1 MRGWI
6 PGRLAPSPSR
16 RRRATGPSLSR
27 TAGEGLCTTAEMGR
41 YVVKLPDI
49 GEGTTEAEIVAW
61 HVAVGQEIREEDP
74 IVDIMTDKA
83 TVELPAP
90 VGGTVVAINGKPGEK
105 RPVGSELVVLDVA
118 GAGNV
123 AESAETSPSAPAIT
137 KPSQP
142 LTGPS
147 LRAGHPLPASG
158 GREGPAKRESEG
170 QSVNG
175 AGAEVTVR
183 SRAPFPNPPA
193 LAGAGRVDAGE
204 GLSPRRFRQKPLASP
219 AVRRRAWDLG
229 IELQF
234 VPGSGPGGRITH
246 QDLDAYVQ
254 AGPAAL
260 PAGTP
265 ALARRD
271 GVEEVPIVGLRR
283 AIAEHL
289 QQSKRQIP
297 HFSYIEEVDVTAL
310 EELRAQLNAKYE
322 QRGHLT
328 LLPFLIRAVVNAVA
342 DHPQVN
348 ARYDDGA
355 GVLHRHNA
363 VHTGIATQTE
373 GGLLVPVVRHAE
385 TLDLWQAAAEL
396 RRLTETARTGKAT
409 REELTGSTITI
420 TSLGPLGG
428 LAATPVI
435 NYPEVAIVGVNRI
448 AERPVVRDGQIVI
461 RKMMN
466 LSSSFDHRIVDGWEA
481 AAFIQRV
488 KHDLERPALLFIV

>member
-1 MRGWI
+1 
-6 PGRLAPSPSR
+6 
-16 RRRATGPSLSR
+16 
-27 TAGEGLCTTAEMGR
+27 MGR
-41 YVVKLPDI
+41 YVVRLPDV

-61 HVAVGQEIREEDP
+61 HVSVGQEIREEDP
-74 IVDIMTDKA
+74 LVDIMTDKA

-90 VGGTVVAINGKPGEK
+90 VGGTVVAINGNPGEK
-105 RPVGSELVVLDVA
+105 RAVGSELVVLDVA
-118 GAGNV
+118 GAGNLEQSPHPV
-123 AESAETSPSAPAIT
+123 AAGAATTLSRIAGEEKTKAAE
-137 KPSQP
+137 PSQRRTSQAKNDGAEVIA
-142 LTGPS
+142 LSRT
-147 LRAGHPLPASG
+147 AG
-158 GREGPAKRESEG
+158 E
-170 QSVNG
+170 G
-175 AGAEVTVR
+175 AGAQSAT
-183 SRAPFPNPPA
+183 
-193 LAGAGRVDAGE
+193 AGE
-204 GLSPRRFRQKPLASP
+204 GSPAISSGRRFGQKPLASP

-234 VPGSGPGGRITH
+234 VLGSGPGGRITH
-246 QDLDAYVQ
+246 EDLDAYVQ
-254 AGPAAL
+254 VGSAPS
-260 PAGTP
+260 PAGGP

-310 EELRAQLNAKYE
+310 EDLRAQLNMKYE

-328 LLPFLIRAVVNAVA
+328 LLPFLMRAIASAVA
-342 DHPQVN
+342 EHPQVN
-348 ARYDDGA
+348 ARYDDTA

-363 VHTGIATQTE
+363 VHIGIATQTE

-385 TLDLWQAAAEL
+385 ALDLWQAAAEL
-396 RRLTETARTGKAT
+396 KRLTDTARAGKAS
-409 REELTGSTITI
+409 REDLTGSTITI

-448 AERPVVRDGQIVI
+448 VERPVVRNGQIAI

-481 AAFIQRV
+481 AAFIQQV
-488 KHDLERPALLFIV
+488 KELLEQPALLFVS